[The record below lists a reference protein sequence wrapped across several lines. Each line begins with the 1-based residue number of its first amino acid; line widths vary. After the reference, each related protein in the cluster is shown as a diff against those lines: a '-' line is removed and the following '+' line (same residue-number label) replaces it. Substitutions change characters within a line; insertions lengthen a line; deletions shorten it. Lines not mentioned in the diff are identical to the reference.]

1 MTNTKQQLLES
12 MLNLGYELEFPTND
26 ERIDHR
32 YYMLCQVIKD
42 VYSYAYQHNIKIL
55 DIDLV

>member
-12 MLNLGYELEFPTND
+12 MIDLGYELEFPTND
-26 ERIDHR
+26 DRVDHR

-42 VYSYAYQHNIKIL
+42 VYAYAQAHGIDIL
-55 DIDLV
+55 DIDLI